1 LLQEGINPAG
11 LVRARA
17 FDQADREGGRFAMHA
32 RGGCCLIQPQGNAG
46 LLILAI
52 GAAQFGAVK
61 RGESGGM
68 IGHNLISPETIRKAD
83 RALNLPRLRCKIAL
97 GNGWMVLS

>member
-1 LLQEGINPAG
+1 
-11 LVRARA
+11 
-17 FDQADREGGRFAMHA
+17 
-32 RGGCCLIQPQGNAG
+32 
-46 LLILAI
+46 
-52 GAAQFGAVK
+52 
-61 RGESGGM
+61 M